1 MRIRNKILTI
11 KEKEF
16 QQYKNARY
24 KNRNSSNKEILR
36 ILEKELQERKGS
48 TEIPKKGFQQ

>member
-24 KNRNSSNKEILR
+24 KNRNSSNKEIVR
-36 ILEKELQERKGS
+36 VLEKELQE
-48 TEIPKKGFQQ
+48 